1 MAFEQQGCLGSH
13 ASRRSDWTN
22 CCCNEGLW
30 RRPAH
35 GTFGCRALWISGSG
49 VPRSVGIDSRC
60 SPCHCQ
66 RCTSLCHTLRCA
78 GGANEAHEVSTKA
91 EDNLM
96 LAAFWLRFPTR
107 RSRPQKPDVRGNR
120 CCSNPFSKKDLQK
133 LVTSAVEKRL
143 VKFEKTKPDD
153 DASVKS
159 DSLADTPVGSS
170 NRMNLALTKKNP
182 CSRKWLNISMVVT
195 ISDVTICEQ
204 TTDLDPHA
212 D

>member
-1 MAFEQQGCLGSH
+1 VGSED
-13 ASRRSDWTN
+13 SDEESN
-22 CCCNEGLW
+22 ILSELMYGIHLV
-30 RRPAH
+30 
-35 GTFGCRALWISGSG
+35 FYD
-49 VPRSVGIDSRC
+49 VGDDT
-60 SPCHCQ
+60 H
-66 RCTSLCHTLRCA
+66 CTSFCHTLRCA

-107 RSRPQKPDVRGNR
+107 RSRPQKPDVRCNR

-159 DSLADTPVGSS
+159 DSLVDTPVGS
-170 NRMNLALTKKNP
+170 
-182 CSRKWLNISMVVT
+182 
-195 ISDVTICEQ
+195 
-204 TTDLDPHA
+204 PHELGF
-212 D
+212 DQEEPLF